1 MNDLRVYLEQEIST
15 RRAMRKHANLAKMLD
30 AGKAFGKQ
38 TINVAKANPTAAGAV
53 IGAGAGAATAGEGN
67 RLKGA
72 LIGGTVGAGAGK
84 LTQKP
89 ARDAVMQYAREKAP
103 VVGAKV
109 GEGTAFVGSKVKKAG
124 EKLRDFSNNKIMEQM
139 IQP

>member
-15 RRAMRKHANLAKMLD
+15 RRAMRKHANLAKMLE

-38 TINVAKANPTAAGAV
+38 TIDVAKANPTATGAV

-72 LIGGTVGAGAGK
+72 LFGGTVGAGAGK

-89 ARDAVMQYAREKAP
+89 ARDAVMEYARKNAP

-109 GEGTAFVGSKVKKAG
+109 GQGTAFVGKKVQQAG
-124 EKLRDFSNNKIMEQM
+124 DALTDFSNKRMV
-139 IQP
+139 QP